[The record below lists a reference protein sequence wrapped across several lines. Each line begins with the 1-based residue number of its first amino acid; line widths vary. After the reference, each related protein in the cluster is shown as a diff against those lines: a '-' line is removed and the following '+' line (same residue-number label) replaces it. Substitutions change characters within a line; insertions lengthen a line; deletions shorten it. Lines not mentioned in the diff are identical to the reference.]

1 MRIFLL
7 LTALL
12 AACSGP
18 TPYFAGQPETVVEV
32 GGAVFHIRRK
42 GDLAEAV
49 RVNREWAPRIG
60 AVAERVTVA
69 IQQATGCDV
78 RDIRGDAA
86 VIVARLKCPK

>member
-1 MRIFLL
+1 MRILCLL
-7 LTALL
+7 IALL

-18 TPYFAGQPETVVEV
+18 TPYLAGMPVVVVEE

-60 AVAERVTVA
+60 AVAEHVTVA
-69 IQQATGCDV
+69 IRQATGCEV